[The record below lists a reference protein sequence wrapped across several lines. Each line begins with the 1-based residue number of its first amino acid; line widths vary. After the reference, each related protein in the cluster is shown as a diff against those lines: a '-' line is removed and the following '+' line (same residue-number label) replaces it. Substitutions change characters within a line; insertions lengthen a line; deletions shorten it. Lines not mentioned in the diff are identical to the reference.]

1 MYDMLEME
9 RSQQYIPT
17 RRFAVADQLR
27 NPRRAFFRH
36 GWAFLALPLAGC
48 SSALLSTPGPREEK
62 TADILPT
69 EYLMYEHG
77 ILSRVLLIYEE
88 SLRRMGEGRDFPV
101 DSLAS
106 ASKIVRNFIEDF
118 HQKLEEEFVFPRF
131 RKERRFVE
139 TVNALELQHKAG
151 RKLTDTITRLAA
163 ARDLELPGNRLEL
176 ARSVEQFVRLYR
188 PHAAREDTVVFPAL
202 RGLVTPREFRLM
214 GEEFEKRGEELYG
227 YTGFYRVVDQVA
239 GLERKFGIFNLA
251 ELLPEQAS

>member
-1 MYDMLEME
+1 M
-9 RSQQYIPT
+9 S
-17 RRFAVADQLR
+17 DQLR
-27 NPRRAFFRH
+27 NPRRAFLGR
-36 GWAFLALPLAGC
+36 GWAFLAFSLAGC
-48 SSALLSTPGPREEK
+48 SSALVSTPRTHEEK

-77 ILSRVLLIYEE
+77 ILSRILLIYEE

-101 DSLAS
+101 DSLAA
-106 ASKIVRNFIEDF
+106 ASKIVRNFVEDF
-118 HQKLEEEFVFPRF
+118 HQELEEEFVFPRF

-163 ARDLELPGNRLEL
+163 ARNLELPENRLEL
-176 ARSVEQFVRLYR
+176 AGSLGQFVRLCR

-202 RGLVTPREFRLM
+202 RGLATPREFRLM

-239 GLERKFGIFNLA
+239 GLERKFGIFNPA
-251 ELLPEQAS
+251 EFLPQQGS